1 MLHAPN
7 GANPVLSPVITF
19 ALPCKHTEG
28 HGIFSINVFILPCFS
43 VCFRGEL
50 IKPEPF
56 PHGCGLA
63 LRRPV
68 LP

>member
-1 MLHAPN
+1 MLPAPN
-7 GANPVLSPVITF
+7 GANPVLSPVKTF
-19 ALPCKHTEG
+19 AWPRKHTEG

-43 VCFRGEL
+43 VCFRGKS
-50 IKPEPF
+50 IMPEPF

-63 LRRPV
+63 LPGRV